1 MRPNSDIKK
10 MLAVTAS
17 IIGLISSLLTFF
29 TSSFNKSGI
38 WIGSS
43 ILLATLF
50 AILIISKWMPR
61 GNLPDGVEEVSEEME
76 TERKNPRFKVVFPCD
91 KFYYNAANKLAR
103 QKFGKNS
110 VSNKTVEDWRTRNE
124 FILTCLSDNNR
135 MVGYFDILPLRTE
148 FALDLINGKA
158 GEKDI
163 TGDQILG
170 FHEIKHAEYIYFA
183 GIAVQNTE
191 SGQGCIHAT
200 YLLASAVRYVDL
212 FYKNTSVKK
221 ILTIP
226 TSQCGLKLTQK
237 LNFSL
242 ERGGE
247 LRKDGYDLY
256 SKDYDPVEIQK
267 LIHSK
272 KRLYQRFDD
281 SGYQLAL
288 EKILS

>member
-1 MRPNSDIKK
+1 MKQNNDMKK

-43 ILLATLF
+43 ILLLTLLS
-50 AILIISKWMPR
+50 IVVISKWIPK
-61 GNLPDGVEEVSEEME
+61 GNLPEGVEDVSEEME
-76 TERKNPRFKVVFPCD
+76 TEHKTPRFKVVFPCD

-110 VSNKTVEDWRTRNE
+110 VSNKTVEDWRNRNE

-148 FALDLINGKA
+148 FALDLINGKV

-163 TGDQILG
+163 TGDQILA

-183 GIAVQNTE
+183 GIAVQNTD

-212 FYKNTSVKK
+212 FYRNTAVKK

-226 TSQCGLKLTQK
+226 TSECGLKLTQK

-242 ERGGE
+242 ERSGE
-247 LRKDGYDLY
+247 LRRDGFDLY
-256 SKDYDPVEIQK
+256 SKIYDPTELQK
-267 LIHSK
+267 LIHLK

-281 SGYQLAL
+281 SGYKLAL
-288 EKILS
+288 EKVLS